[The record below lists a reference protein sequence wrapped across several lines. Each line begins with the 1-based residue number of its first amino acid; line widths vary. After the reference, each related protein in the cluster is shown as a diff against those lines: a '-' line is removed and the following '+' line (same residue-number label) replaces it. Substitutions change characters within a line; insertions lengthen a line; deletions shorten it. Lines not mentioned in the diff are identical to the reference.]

1 MWCWKHVNYLSDEE
15 EDASKLFKG
24 VWYPYLIME
33 SEVQHL
39 SPEDSLQNTY
49 DEVENAKGSVDLP

>member
-1 MWCWKHVNYLSDEE
+1 
-15 EDASKLFKG
+15 
-24 VWYPYLIME
+24 ME

-49 DEVENAKGSVDLP
+49 DEVENAKGSVDLPSDAEPSAIAD